1 MTTYSDVFGGS
12 TVPPSQDK
20 LNQVSLTANATMYWP
35 YEYSGTGISA
45 ADLIEITTD
54 TTRTVT
60 LPAASSAGKGAGFV
74 LRNTGAYTVTLLDGA
89 GGGLTTLAAGVA
101 KYFYVD
107 NNSTVAGAWSIVTW
121 GTGTSA
127 ADASTLAGVGLVALS
142 GALATGVE
150 VVESSGALAVTSS
163 HRSKLLVNT
172 GGTVT
177 FTLALAADLGEEFYC
192 TFRNSG
198 SGNLTVAT
206 TSSQTLDGGTS
217 LTIAPGETATVVRNG
232 NAFYSFG
239 QGRDVA
245 FAFTQLNITL
255 TGATRT
261 VTTAN
266 AANKM
271 LNFTGSPGTNV
282 TVTLPS
288 FSSIY
293 YVYNNLTTANGI
305 TFTTGSGSSTLV
317 PQGQRAILF
326 VDSVNVVSAQT
337 PAATSAINFGD
348 GTALAPS
355 VTFASETNLGIY
367 RPGVGTIGVSVAGT
381 SIGTFAAT
389 GWTGSCSGISPTKIG
404 YLTDVTSNIQ
414 AQINGKQNTNTDL
427 TAVAGLASNG
437 VAVRTGT
444 GTWTTRSITAG
455 TGITVTNGDGVLG
468 VPTIAVTASTY
479 QPLNANL
486 TAIAGLDASAGLLEQ
501 TGTNTFA
508 KRAISTDIKAF
519 LNAADK
525 ATALTALGG
534 LLNGINPQAAAY
546 TVGAADRG
554 KLIDCTT
561 GTWALKFDSVTLG
574 ANFAFAVRNSGTGT
588 ITLTALRGDPTTA
601 LIDGAATATLNA
613 GESCLIFCDGTN
625 FETVGRRSPV
635 ISMVRL
641 NTANGYGLTNTVIRR
656 FLNVV
661 INQGADITYA
671 DSASLGASFTINTP
685 GIYAISYSDSFNAAG
700 NLGVSLNSTQLTTS
714 ILSIN
719 VADKL
724 TGSDSAGANGLGFCS
739 WTGYLTA
746 GSVVRA
752 HCGGAPDGSE
762 LATFTISRAN

>member
-20 LNQVSLTANATMYWP
+20 LNQVSLTADATMYWP

-107 NNSTVAGAWSIVTW
+107 DNSTVAGSWSIVTW

-217 LTIAPGETATVVRNG
+217 LTIAPGETATVVRNR

-255 TGATRT
+255 TGATHT
-261 VTTAN
+261 VTTAD

-293 YVYNNLTTANGI
+293 YVYNNLTTANDI
-305 TFTTGSGSSTLV
+305 TFTTGSGSSTV
-317 PQGQRAILF
+317 APQGQRAILF

-367 RPGVGTIGVSVAGT
+367 RPGAGTIGVSVAGA
-381 SIGTFAAT
+381 SIGTFAAA

-414 AQINGKQNTNTDL
+414 AQIDGKQNTNTDL

-437 VAVRTGT
+437 VAVRTGA
-444 GTWTTRSITAG
+444 GTWATRSITAG
-455 TGITVTNGDGVLG
+455 TGITVTNGDGVSG
-468 VPTIAVTASTY
+468 APTIAVTATLSA
-479 QPLNANL
+479 L
-486 TAIAGLDASAGLLEQ
+486 AGLDASAGLLEQ

-519 LNAADK
+519 LDAADK
-525 ATALTALGG
+525 AAALTTLGALMHGSV
-534 LLNGINPQAAAY
+534 AKTAAY
-546 TVGAADRG
+546 TVVAADRG
-554 KLIDCTT
+554 KLVDCTT
-561 GTWALKFDSVTLG
+561 GTWALTMNPATLG
-574 ANFAFAVRNSGTGT
+574 ANFAFAVRNSGTGV
-588 ITLTALRGDPTTA
+588 ITLTPSAGT
-601 LIDGAATATLNA
+601 IDGAATVALNA
-613 GESCLIFCDGTN
+613 GESCLVFCDGTN
-625 FETVGRRSPV
+625 FETVGKHTTDGSV
-635 ISMVRL
+635 FGSVRVAY
-641 NTANGYGLTNTVIRR
+641 NNGYGSTNTAIRR
-656 FLNVV
+656 FLTTHLSR
-661 INQGADITYA
+661 GTDITYA
-671 DSASLGASFTINTP
+671 DSATLGASFTINNS
-685 GIYAISYSDSFNAAG
+685 GIYAISYTDSFSGAG
-700 NLGVSLNSTQLTTS
+700 DFGISLNSAQPTITIDAITEADRLVMATTANAS
-714 ILSIN
+714 YRSNCSVTVYLAAGDVIRPH
-719 VADKL
+719 AGAAG
-724 TGSDSAGANGLGFCS
+724 TGSTPSNS
-739 WTGYLTA
+739 
-746 GSVVRA
+746 S
-752 HCGGAPDGSE
+752 
-762 LATFTISRAN
+762 FTISRVA